1 MEYVFE
7 VAAGYEVVFA
17 QEEVVAVEKR
27 ADDVWVVDT
36 GADETLFYPGTLVRW
51 FLREATS

>member
-17 QEEVVAVEKR
+17 QDEVVSLEKR

-51 FLREATS
+51 YLREATS